1 MGIYNIEKFFSP
13 SAVAVIG
20 PCSCSQQ
27 SKEWQLYCNLVEGG
41 ANPVFMVSGAH
52 KCACH
57 CPIPKDRHYRELEDL
72 PEPPGLVVSFE
83 PLAQIPVLVELCGR
97 LGVFGL
103 IITAVKRSSADD
115 LHEEEILKRAK
126 RHKLRILGFNS
137 QGVMVPASRINV
149 SLFDIPA
156 TEGGLAL
163 LSQSGAIIT
172 SVLGTAQERGIGF
185 SHVVSLGAMSDVD
198 FGDMIDFLG
207 WSAKVSC
214 ILLYIEN
221 IKDVKKFMS
230 ACRSVARIKPIVAI
244 KAGKSELGLEVI
256 KKHTGCPAGEDR
268 VYDTAFRRAGIIRV
282 DTVEELLVAG
292 DHLVKS
298 NVPSGPRLGI
308 VTNSGGLG
316 VLAADGL
323 AQKGI
328 VVTALSTALGEQV
341 REYIAPYSGSLD
353 PICIAGDADHQRY
366 TKVLDLC
373 LEAKEFD
380 TIMVIVVLSH
390 WLDPIPM
397 LQEMREKAAAVRVN
411 LVYVWL
417 GNRCQYGA
425 EMAGLSDK
433 RTKICLSIEDAV
445 LSCHYALRYHE
456 KLSKLVVIPQRYSSE
471 VDYCQNFLTKAHEQ
485 IKFYLDQQS
494 MELSSHQS
502 QELLSLYGVPVNQS
516 VEVSSLKEV
525 FAQLATMAYP
535 VVMKIDSEKI
545 LHKGDYGAVLLNL
558 RSDEAVKKGVE
569 KLTQLAT
576 DVGIE
581 EVVLTLESMIEG
593 VDYEI
598 NLGSRRDVEFG
609 PYIFLGAGGL
619 QARVVSDEEVILP
632 PLDRTLAR
640 KLIART
646 RLAECHKIR
655 PFDLTK
661 LEEILVRVAQM
672 VVDLPELE
680 SIVLHPLV
688 IADNRFV
695 VVDAKITL
703 NNNGVIS
710 PHHLSTIPYPNQYE
724 FTETLR
730 DGTPVLIRPI
740 KPEDAAAHYEMV
752 AGFSQQTR
760 YFRFF
765 SLREQITPEQMVR
778 FTQIDYDRDVAI
790 IAEIERDGKK
800 MSIGVNRLVYY
811 PHSEEYEF
819 AVVVTDAWQ
828 GSGAGRLLME
838 KLIYIAKDRGIP
850 EIFGLVLRDNSSM
863 MRFIKGFGFKI
874 VECEDDVFH
883 IRLDLQEKEAEEQE
897 LNSIPRIIF

>member
-1 MGIYNIEKFFSP
+1 
-13 SAVAVIG
+13 
-20 PCSCSQQ
+20 
-27 SKEWQLYCNLVEGG
+27 
-41 ANPVFMVSGAH
+41 MVSGDH
-52 KCACH
+52 ECSCD
-57 CPIPKDRHYRELEDL
+57 CPIPEGRHYRTLEEI
-72 PEPPGLVVSFE
+72 PEPPDLVVTFE
-83 PLAQIPVLVELCGR
+83 PLVQIPELVDLCGS
-97 LGVFGL
+97 LGVVGL
-103 IITAVKRSSADD
+103 IITTVKRSLADD
-115 LHEEEILKRAK
+115 LHEAEILRRAK

-137 QGVMVPASRINV
+137 QGIMVPASRINV

-156 TEGGLAL
+156 AEGGLAL

-172 SVLGTAQERGIGF
+172 SMLGTAQERGVGF
-185 SHVVSLGAMSDVD
+185 SHVISLGALSDID

-207 WSAKVSC
+207 WSAQVSC

-244 KAGKSELGLEVI
+244 KAGKSELGREVI

-268 VYDTAFRRAGIIRV
+268 VYDSAFRRAGIIRV

-298 NVPSGPRLGI
+298 NVPAGSRLGI

-328 VVTALSTALGEQV
+328 AVTALSTALGEQV

-353 PICIAGDADHQRY
+353 PICIAGDANHQRY

-373 LEAKEFD
+373 LEAREFD
-380 TIMVIVVLSH
+380 ILIVIVVLSH

-397 LQEMREKAAAVRVN
+397 LEEMRKKAATARVN
-411 LVYVWL
+411 LVYVWI
-417 GNRCQYGA
+417 GNRCQYKT
-425 EMAGLSDK
+425 EVAGLSDK
-433 RTKICLSIEDAV
+433 LTKICFSVEDAV
-445 LSCHYALRYHE
+445 LSCHYALRYYE
-456 KLSKLVVIPQRYSSE
+456 KLSKLVVIPQRYSRE
-471 VDYCQNFLTKAHEQ
+471 VDYCQDFLTRAREQ
-485 IKFYLDQQS
+485 VKLYLDRQC

-502 QELLSLYGVPVNQS
+502 QELFTLYGLPVNQS
-516 VEVSSLKEV
+516 VKVSSLKEV
-525 FAQLATMAYP
+525 VAQVATMAYP
-535 VVMKIDSEKI
+535 IVMKLDSEKI
-545 LHKGDYGAVLLNL
+545 LHKSDYGVVLLNL
-558 RSDEAVKKGVE
+558 RSDEAVKKGFE
-569 KLTQLAT
+569 KLTQVEAK
-576 DVGIE
+576 VGLE
-581 EVVLTLESMIEG
+581 EVSLTLESMIEC

-619 QARVVSDEEVILP
+619 QARVVADEEVILP
-632 PLDRTLAR
+632 PLDRALAR

-646 RLAECHKIR
+646 RLAECHEIR
-655 PFDLTK
+655 PFDLAK

-672 VVDLPELE
+672 IVDLPELE
-680 SIVLHPLV
+680 TVVLHPLV
-688 IADNRFV
+688 IANNRFI

-703 NNNGVIS
+703 NDKGVVS
-710 PHHLSTIPYPNQYE
+710 PHHLSTVPYPNQYE

-730 DGTPVLIRPI
+730 DGTCVLIRPI

-765 SLREQITPEQMVR
+765 SLREQISPEQMVR

-838 KLIYIAKDRGIP
+838 KLIYIARDRGIP
-850 EIFGLVLRDNSSM
+850 EIFGLVLRDNVSM
-863 MRFIKGFGFKI
+863 MRFIKNFGFEI
-874 VECEDDVFH
+874 VESEYDVFR
-883 IRLDLQEKEAEEQE
+883 IRLDLKKEEAKAMKVK
-897 LNSIPRIIF
+897 SVPRIIF